1 MAMVST
7 DFFLKEVMP
16 YCPDVMEAVALNAI
30 LNSAI
35 EFCRLSTIH
44 RIDMT
49 AIAGVDGQAEYTIT
63 VPSDT
68 QLASIVQL
76 NYGGI
81 PLVAKASEELA
92 SYYSYQDWT
101 TVEGQPR
108 GYTQITP
115 GTVTLVPIPT
125 EDLAGAI
132 TGRIALMP
140 TRSATTIYDELYNTY
155 IEDIAMGARSRLH
168 YTPGTTYFD
177 MTLAEICRTKYMNGI
192 DSARIRANKGATRAT
207 TRVLFNRF

>member
-7 DFFLKEVMP
+7 DLFLKEVEP
-16 YCPDVMEAVALNAI
+16 YCPDVLEVVALNAI

-44 RIDMT
+44 RLDMT
-49 AIAGVDGQAEYTIT
+49 AIDVINGQAEYAIS
-63 VPSDT
+63 VPADT
-68 QLASIVQL
+68 QLASILQL
-76 NYGGI
+76 NYNGI
-81 PLVAKASEELA
+81 SLVAKAMEELA
-92 SYYSYQDWT
+92 SYYTYQDWT

-115 GTVTLVPIPT
+115 GTVTLVPLPT
-125 EDLAGAI
+125 EDLTGGI

-140 TRSATTIYDELYNTY
+140 TRTAATIHDELYNTY
-155 IEDIAMGARSRLH
+155 LEDIAMGARSRLH

-177 MTLAEICRTKYMNGI
+177 MNLAEYCKAKYMNAI
-192 DSARIRANKGATRAT
+192 ESAKIRANKSATRAA

>member
-7 DFFLKEVMP
+7 DLFLKEVVP
-16 YCPDVMEAVALNAI
+16 YCPDVMEAVALNAV

-49 AIAGVDGQAEYTIT
+49 AINGVDGQSEYTIT
-63 VPSDT
+63 VPTDT
-68 QLASIVQL
+68 QLASIIQL
-76 NYGGI
+76 NYNGI
-81 PLVAKASEELA
+81 PLVAKAVEELA

-108 GYTQITP
+108 GYVQITP
-115 GTVTLVPIPT
+115 GTLTLVPLPT
-125 EDLAGAI
+125 EDLTAGI

-140 TRSATTIYDELYNTY
+140 TRSATTIHDELYNTY
-155 IEDIAMGARSRLH
+155 LEDIAMGARCRLH

-177 MTLAEICRTKYMNGI
+177 MTLAEYCRAKYMNGI
-192 DSARIRANKGATRAT
+192 ESAKIRANKSATRAI